1 MIDLFGAGD
10 GKPPIPPVRA
20 EIIGDFSATGRRFVA
35 RFVVF
40 RHPLMVRP
48 LAHGGRTVSL
58 IKRNL
63 SLDLQKRSRSSGD
76 PLETFNASA
85 AFSSR
90 LGPARWIEHTLGRN
104 VAAGRAPIPPAAI
117 ATVAT
122 HFPEYRLSFNAAC
135 WR

>member
-58 IKRNL
+58 IKRHL
-63 SLDLQKRSRSSGD
+63 SLDLQKRCYFRR
-76 PLETFNASA
+76 A
-85 AFSSR
+85 AR
-90 LGPARWIEHTLGRN
+90 ITRDGVRMGPT
-104 VAAGRAPIPPAAI
+104 
-117 ATVAT
+117 
-122 HFPEYRLSFNAAC
+122 
-135 WR
+135 